1 MKILMT
7 SHRFAPDVGG
17 IETQSE
23 LLARI
28 FTDIGHQVAVVTQ
41 TPHSSGESIDRF
53 PFVVERLPSLIK
65 LAALYHWADVVLQVN
80 IELRTL
86 WPTLCFRKPFVIST
100 CTWISDANGKLR
112 PVDRLKRLILRRA
125 TASIA
130 ISEAIRRDSCTA
142 SVVVGNPF
150 RSDQFQCLNSL
161 IRSRAFVFV
170 GRLVSDKGV
179 DLLLKAF
186 SLLISDTSLLSHVQ
200 SSGCE
205 LALTIIGDGPEQSS
219 LARLSMELGIAEN
232 VCFVGSLLGE
242 DLVQCLNQHCVMAV
256 PSRWAEPFGIVAL
269 EGAACGC
276 IVVGSDGGGLPDAIG
291 EGGFLF
297 KSGCVR
303 DLAATLRKALTL
315 PIEEVSCLRQRS
327 AAHLQQHTEHY
338 VAARYLSVL
347 EEAVSVYP
355 RKVTSFASAH

>member
-1 MKILMT
+1 MT

-17 IETQSE
+17 IEIQSE
-23 LLARI
+23 LLARN
-28 FTDIGHQVAVVTQ
+28 FTEMGHQVLVVTQ
-41 TPHSSGESIDRF
+41 TPLSSSKSIDSF
-53 PFVVERLPSLIK
+53 PFAVERLPSFLK
-65 LAALYHWADVVLQVN
+65 LATLYRWADVVLQVN

-86 WPTLCFRKPFVIST
+86 WPALCFHKPFVIST
-100 CTWISDANGKLR
+100 CTWISDANGKMR
-112 PVDRLKRLILRRA
+112 TVDRLKRFILRRA

-130 ISEAIRRDSCTA
+130 ISEAIRSESCSS

-150 RSDQFQCLNSL
+150 RSDQFQYLHDLN
-161 IRSRAFVFV
+161 RTRALVFV

-186 SLLISDTSLLSHVQ
+186 SILFSDTSLLSHVK

-205 LALTIIGDGPEQSS
+205 LALTLIGDGPELSS
-219 LARLSMELGIAEN
+219 LTRLAMELGIGDN
-232 VCFVGSLLGE
+232 VCFAGSLLGE
-242 DLVQCLNQHCVMAV
+242 DLVRCLNQHCVMAV

-297 KSGCVR
+297 KSGCVQ
-303 DLAATLRKALTL
+303 DLAATLRNVLTL
-315 PIEEVSCLRQRS
+315 PIEEVSRLRELS
-327 AAHLQQHTEHY
+327 AAHLQQHTEHQ
-338 VAARYLSVL
+338 VAASYLSVL
-347 EEAVSVYP
+347 EKAVSLYP
-355 RKVTSFASAH
+355 SKDTSFGAIH